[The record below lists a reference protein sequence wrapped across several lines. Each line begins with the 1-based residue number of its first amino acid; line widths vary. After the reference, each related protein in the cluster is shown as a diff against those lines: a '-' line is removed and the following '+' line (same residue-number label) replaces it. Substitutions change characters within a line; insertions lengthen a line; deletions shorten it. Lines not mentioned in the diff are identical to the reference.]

1 MLVLIKYG
9 CENPGDCW
17 KMEMASEND
26 AIVLI
31 QNGVLWAI
39 SDEIDP
45 YLQKRNIQALDTD
58 LFARGYHKE
67 DSKVALIN
75 YDGLVSLLETHE
87 QSMG

>member
-1 MLVLIKYG
+1 MTKG
-9 CENPGDCW
+9 ADCDLPPSSLGQV
-17 KMEMASEND
+17 KSF
-26 AIVLI
+26 I

-39 SDEIDP
+39 SEEIDP

>member
-17 KMEMASEND
+17 KMEVANEND
-26 AIVLI
+26 TIVLI

-39 SDEIDP
+39 SDEIEP
-45 YLQKRNIQALDTD
+45 YIKKRNIQAIDSD
-58 LFARGYHKE
+58 LFARGYRKE
-67 DSKVALIN
+67 DSKVPLIN
-75 YDGLVSLLETHE
+75 YDGLVSLFEKNP